1 MQNDLNS
8 LLGQTPAAG
17 RRRRASGSID
27 PALHNKHNAN
37 GQRQIITPTRR
48 SCPIHGL
55 KPVVFTDTRLDR
67 RVGGMEKC
75 AHPRTEVRGFR
86 RHFFIKT
93 IILFEVLTILAMLSY
108 YFFVPASTFEYT
120 IVFDITDKGKTAGF
134 DTTTESLVFGVLPR
148 GAGATRFIDVETSS
162 PQIIRIV
169 PQGDFKGWMFI
180 PENNFRLF
188 GKKTIVVGL
197 NVPAQAAPGHYEGKL
212 RISAHRTA

>member
-8 LLGQTPAAG
+8 RLGQTPAAG

-86 RHFFIKT
+86 RHFFIKCENHSGA
-93 IILFEVLTILAMLSY
+93 ILLLKFLFKNNELFTVISKAKEERIDKQYYVKSKQMAALTEN
-108 YFFVPASTFEYT
+108 STKE
-120 IVFDITDKGKTAGF
+120 
-134 DTTTESLVFGVLPR
+134 
-148 GAGATRFIDVETSS
+148 
-162 PQIIRIV
+162 
-169 PQGDFKGWMFI
+169 
-180 PENNFRLF
+180 LF
-188 GKKTIVVGL
+188 
-197 NVPAQAAPGHYEGKL
+197 
-212 RISAHRTA
+212 ISAESFPIDIKQVIINLKKDEIKK

>member
-1 MQNDLNS
+1 MINLDFLARLQREGKLELVSPSEDICQSYLEKSGNCLKSAKILLQNKLYDNSTTMSYYAMYNS
-8 LLGQTPAAG
+8 L
-17 RRRRASGSID
+17 I
-27 PALHNKHNAN
+27 ALLFKI
-37 GQRQIITPTRR
+37 GITPTRR

-93 IILFEVLTILAMLSY
+93 IILFEALTILAMLSY

-169 PQGDFKGWMFI
+169 PQGDFKGWM
-180 PENNFRLF
+180 
-188 GKKTIVVGL
+188 
-197 NVPAQAAPGHYEGKL
+197 
-212 RISAHRTA
+212 